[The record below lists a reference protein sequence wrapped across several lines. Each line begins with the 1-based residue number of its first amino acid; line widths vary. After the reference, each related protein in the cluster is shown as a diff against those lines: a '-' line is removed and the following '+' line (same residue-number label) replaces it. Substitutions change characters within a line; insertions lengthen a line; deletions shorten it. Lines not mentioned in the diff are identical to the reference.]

1 MTLST
6 YEPPVLEI
14 WLTRTLGSTILRP
27 YYRGFVRG
35 LSLRGDERVLDYGSG
50 SGVLSR
56 HIAARLEE
64 SGGYLDCVDVSHGWM
79 AVIRK
84 TLRRYANVD
93 YHLGHI
99 TRLDLPEATYD
110 VVVVHF
116 VLHEIPALERPAVVG
131 ALARNLK
138 PGGRLVLREPQ
149 GGGLTPDELHR
160 LADTVGLDVCKLGAY
175 KPAIGAVYDASFAR
189 KN

>member
-6 YEPPVLEI
+6 YEPPALEI

-56 HIAARLEE
+56 HIAARLQG
-64 SGGYLDCVDVSHGWM
+64 SGGHLDCVDISHGWM

-84 TLRRYANVD
+84 TLRRYDNVG

-99 TRLDLPEATYD
+99 TRLDLPDAAYD
-110 VVVVHF
+110 VVVIHF
-116 VLHEIPALERPAVVG
+116 VLHEVPANERPAVVE
-131 ALARNLK
+131 ALARKLR

-149 GGGLTPDELHR
+149 GEGLTSDKMRR
-160 LADTVGLDVCKLGAY
+160 LASAAGLDVRTLEARKLAF
-175 KPAIGAVYDASFAR
+175 GAVYDASFTH
-189 KN
+189 